1 MTVPASPKQQKGLKK
16 TAPSHQGH
24 RRRLKERWR
33 ASGPSAFNER
43 DKLELLLGFALP
55 RKDTKPIAIELLEQF
70 GSLSAVLRQPVERL
84 CLFDGLGNH
93 ASILLNLT
101 GSIGSQKPSQ
111 ALKGTVVK
119 SPSDVEDYLLRE
131 YGLCP
136 EEKVILL
143 ILDQANRIIDA
154 PILEEGIENRANVY
168 LKKAIRMVF
177 DRNGTGAIL
186 VHNHPSGQAQFSPQD
201 IELTSKL
208 DEAFRPL
215 EIRLLDHF
223 LITNDQ
229 LLSMK
234 SEGLAF

>member
-1 MTVPASPKQQKGLKK
+1 MTTTCTNSEKKLKNV
-16 TAPSHQGH
+16 TSSHQGH
-24 RRRLKERWR
+24 RQRLKERWLS
-33 ASGPSAFNER
+33 SGPSAFNER
-43 DKLELLLGFALP
+43 DKLELLLSFALP
-55 RKDTKPIAIELLEQF
+55 RKDTKPIAIDLLNQF
-70 GSLSAVLRQPVERL
+70 GSLSAALRQPVERL
-84 CLFDGLGNH
+84 CLIDGLGNH
-93 ASILLNLT
+93 AGILLNLT
-101 GSIGSQKPSQ
+101 GSVSSQKPDK
-111 ALKGTVVK
+111 ALKGPIVK
-119 SPSDVEDYLLRE
+119 SPKDVEDYLLRE

-168 LKKAIRMVF
+168 LKKAVRMVF
-177 DRNGTGAIL
+177 DRNGTGVIL
-186 VHNHPSGQAQFSPQD
+186 VHNHPSGQSEFSPQD

-208 DEAFRPL
+208 DQALRPL

-223 LITNDQ
+223 LIANDQ